1 MALPQEYRNE
11 QLDKLERELLKYNV
25 AELESLSQ
33 EDFYLL
39 GMYIQTYNFIEFN
52 IQRVF
57 LLLMDKG
64 IICLTPKE
72 NRMNINFPFIVGK
85 LLLSLDK
92 LESDPDKKI
101 EVAER
106 INEII
111 YRRDHRNVLAH
122 WAGKKIPGKDAF
134 VFFTSDLEDMKRVK
148 KMKKEDDFIITSGLV
163 HYVIY
168 NAADLRGLFTH
179 IHEYEVWIA
188 HKAAEWIEKFSN
200 TEMLI
205 DKSVV

>member
-1 MALPQEYRNE
+1 MALPHEYRNE
-11 QLDKLERELLKYNV
+11 KTNELEREYLKYKISQ
-25 AELESLSQ
+25 LENLSQ

-57 LLLMDKG
+57 ILLMERG
-64 IICLTPKE
+64 VICLTPKE
-72 NRMNINFPFIVGK
+72 KRMNINFPFIVEK
-85 LLLSLDK
+85 LLLSLDR
-92 LESDPDKKI
+92 LELDPDKKI
-101 EVAER
+101 EAAER

-134 VFFTSDLEDMKRVK
+134 VFLTSDLEDMKRVK

-168 NAADLRGLFTH
+168 DAADLRGLFTH

-188 HKAAEWIEKFSN
+188 YKAAEWIEKFS
-200 TEMLI
+200 I
-205 DKSVV
+205 QKC